1 MTRSWRLS
9 TACFRSTVAYRMQY
23 CVWGLDKYEKLDK
36 IYSGIVRGI
45 TRNLKGYPSKPLWA
59 LAVDG
64 GLGLQSLIDYSQRC
78 KLRLLLK
85 NIDRDDTTGK
95 AFESL
100 VSRALR
106 SAGTGG
112 LRWRGQIIRPNLGKP
127 TWMTS
132 LVAWLGK
139 MGIQITVQG
148 PLAPGPYS
156 ELVTGDHDRLVSL
169 VDRGIALTGEESND
183 PSLLPVQVRVGQ
195 CWEYGD
201 KVLEITGFNS
211 I

>member
-1 MTRSWRLS
+1 M
-9 TACFRSTVAYRMQY
+9 
-23 CVWGLDKYEKLDK
+23 
-36 IYSGIVRGI
+36 
-45 TRNLKGYPSKPLWA
+45 
-59 LAVDG
+59 DG

-85 NIDRDDTTGK
+85 NIDRGDSSGK

-139 MGIQITVQG
+139 MGIQIMVQG
-148 PLAPGPYS
+148 PAAPGPHS
-156 ELVTGDHDRLVSL
+156 ELVSGDRDRLVSL
-169 VDRGIALTGEESND
+169 ADRGIALVGEESTVS
-183 PSLLPVQVRVGQ
+183 SLLPVQVRVGQ
-195 CWEYGD
+195 CWELGD
-201 KVLEITGFNS
+201 RVVEITGFNS
-211 I
+211 LGAEYLEWTPSQSTLLPGMELVVDPSDDYAKY